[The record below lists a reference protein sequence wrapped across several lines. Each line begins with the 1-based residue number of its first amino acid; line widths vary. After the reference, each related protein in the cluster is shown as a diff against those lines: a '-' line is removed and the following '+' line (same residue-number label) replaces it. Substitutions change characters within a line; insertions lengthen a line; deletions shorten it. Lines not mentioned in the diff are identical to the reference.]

1 MGEPVELAVNWHSRF
16 GLPVGDLAGSDY
28 SGVLE
33 TIDRLVFDRAE
44 LTEKGL
50 ALRRGGKVELSDYGY
65 SFTLDVR
72 EPNSGPVSGNLD
84 GRKLSVVI
92 EATGLRDLKR
102 FYDLAPAGRDPVGAH
117 RDQSSRRTQGAAP
130 GKECDGD
137 AG

>member
-1 MGEPVELAVNWHSRF
+1 VSDWFALRTQARRDIFRTFAVKATYSDVTVGEPVELAVNWHSRF

-50 ALRRGGKVELSDYGY
+50 VLRRGGRVALTDYGY

-72 EPNSGPVSGNLD
+72 EPNSGPVREIWTVAN
-84 GRKLSVVI
+84 
-92 EATGLRDLKR
+92 
-102 FYDLAPAGRDPVGAH
+102 
-117 RDQSSRRTQGAAP
+117 
-130 GKECDGD
+130 
-137 AG
+137 